1 MIQNGGL
8 CPLKLLPL
16 IAVLSVFMSL
26 QAITPGNS
34 WLGSIPGKGYKI
46 IWNKKIEGNDNKI
59 ILGDFNFAMD
69 KINKEGRNETQR
81 LYRCDSKN
89 ALSKLIVDNVF
100 EGLWTRKN
108 PYSSEFTR
116 YDRSS
121 GTRSRIYRVYIDIKI
136 ANNTKIY
143 HITVSFADY
152 YNAISFDRLSSKTKI
167 EKD

>member
-1 MIQNGGL
+1 M
-8 CPLKLLPL
+8 K
-16 IAVLSVFMSL
+16 
-26 QAITPGNS
+26 
-34 WLGSIPGKGYKI
+34 
-46 IWNKKIEGNDNKI
+46 
-59 ILGDFNFAMD
+59 
-69 KINKEGRNETQR
+69 QR

-116 YDRSS
+116 CDRSS

-152 YNAISFDRLSSKTKI
+152 YNAIFFDRLSSKTKI